1 MMDTIAS
8 LADNGFM
15 KFCIL
20 NAHGGNSQGISVLL
34 QRCARHHHPAVATL
48 PPSPTGGPIIH
59 RLMERYGDTGREFY
73 SRFAWADNA
82 KLDTVRTKGGGGSG
96 HAGETETSMILAL
109 RAQHLPCPA

>member
-34 QRCARHHHPAVATL
+34 QRCARPTTHVTHGTL
-48 PPSPTGGPIIH
+48 VVI
-59 RLMERYGDTGREFY
+59 
-73 SRFAWADNA
+73 A
-82 KLDTVRTKGGGGSG
+82 
-96 HAGETETSMILAL
+96 AL
-109 RAQHLPCPA
+109 G

>member
-34 QRCARHHHPAVATL
+34 QRYAPDTTTHVTHGHMSLPFPPHHR
-48 PPSPTGGPIIH
+48 S
-59 RLMERYGDTGREFY
+59 
-73 SRFAWADNA
+73 
-82 KLDTVRTKGGGGSG
+82 
-96 HAGETETSMILAL
+96 
-109 RAQHLPCPA
+109 